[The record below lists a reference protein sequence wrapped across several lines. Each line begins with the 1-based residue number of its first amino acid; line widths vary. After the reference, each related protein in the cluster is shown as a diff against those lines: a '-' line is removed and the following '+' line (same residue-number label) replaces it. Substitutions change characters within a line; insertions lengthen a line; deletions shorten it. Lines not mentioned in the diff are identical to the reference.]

1 MVLRRN
7 VGANLKIICVR
18 EQQQQH
24 VDVWFVRTAL
34 RDPSTNRTGPQWT
47 NSSKNGIKPNLTW
60 FQFKGWNQLVFLSIS
75 CCRIISTEG
84 VCRAAILDFDG
95 LFWWEMLNFV
105 TCIFFSSF
113 WKVFVNFSKLKCW
126 NVYLMVICSPRL

>member
-34 RDPSTNRTGPQWT
+34 RDPSTNQTGPQWT

-60 FQFKGWNQLVFLSIS
+60 FQFKGWNQLVFFINFMLQDYFHRRSLQGS
-75 CCRIISTEG
+75 YFRLWWIILMRN
-84 VCRAAILDFDG
+84 VKLCD
-95 LFWWEMLNFV
+95 MH
-105 TCIFFSSF
+105 FFFFFLESF
-113 WKVFVNFSKLKCW
+113 CEFFQLKMLKC
-126 NVYLMVICSPRL
+126 LLDGDL